1 MSNPRTIDLINTMLS
16 RATPPRASVKDQMLY
31 QRGYLTGFLAS
42 LAEQDS
48 MIRDQIH
55 RRIGQL
61 EKKRGA

>member
-1 MSNPRTIDLINTMLS
+1 MSNPRIIDLINTMLS
-16 RATPPRASVKDQMLY
+16 RATPPRALVKDQMLY

-55 RRIGQL
+55 RRISQL